1 MRKIIC
7 DRCGAEIPKEQESVG
22 YVSIRMRVLETEAL
36 IEDNPFE
43 DWDLCDDCLKAI
55 HQFITEPKAQAKKE
69 KHEQILDSVDAGKKA
84 PKEKK
89 KYVPKFDVS
98 KAQAL
103 RDRGWPIIKIA
114 QEMKVSEPT
123 IIKWTHPAPEPK
135 KPKPLEW
142 AEHEPDLDPVIKATA
157 EAKPFK
163 APDELE
169 G

>member
-89 KYVPKFDVS
+89 K
-98 KAQAL
+98 
-103 RDRGWPIIKIA
+103 
-114 QEMKVSEPT
+114 
-123 IIKWTHPAPEPK
+123 
-135 KPKPLEW
+135 
-142 AEHEPDLDPVIKATA
+142 
-157 EAKPFK
+157 
-163 APDELE
+163 
-169 G
+169 

>member
-1 MRKIIC
+1 MRLIKC
-7 DRCGAEIPKEQESVG
+7 DRCGCEIPKEQDYVG
-22 YVSIRMRVLETEAL
+22 FIGVMLKDAKTGEL
-36 IEDNPFE
+36 FEDNPFE
-43 DWDLCDDCLKAI
+43 DWDICDDCLREI
-55 HQFITEPKAQAKKE
+55 DTFINKPKVKQE
-69 KHEQILDSVDAGKKA
+69 KFEKILDSVDAGKKA
-84 PKEKK
+84 PTEKK
-89 KYVPKFDVS
+89 KYVPKFDVG

-103 RDRGWPIIKIA
+103 RDRGWSIVKIA

-142 AEHEPDLDPVIKATA
+142 AEHEPDLNPVIQATA

-163 APDELE
+163 TPETE